1 MCTDSALLH
10 FRHLHQAER
19 AFLGIIPLFSVW
31 SQSAHGEASHE
42 KVTGGN
48 TCTRNHQGLQKKV
61 LFALIQGSGC
71 ACFDV
76 EQFRDEFCSAAPRAC
91 DRRGVSVLHACCTP
105 VRAREPCPQQGTGRD
120 GCAVGTHASGRAHVE
135 RALRW
140 VSRGPWGAG
149 APGSG
154 WRGGWRA
161 TRCGTAR
168 RGTARRGTA
177 GLRVFLH
184 TPPCQHQRAAPL
196 PAKPAAD
203 VQGRASQRP
212 ANFPCWEGDSSL
224 CQSQDEA
231 SPKIGL
237 ASNTEIM
244 GRC

>member
-1 MCTDSALLH
+1 MDV
-10 FRHLHQAER
+10 RWER
-19 AFLGIIPLFSVW
+19 
-31 SQSAHGEASHE
+31 
-42 KVTGGN
+42 
-48 TCTRNHQGLQKKV
+48 
-61 LFALIQGSGC
+61 
-71 ACFDV
+71 
-76 EQFRDEFCSAAPRAC
+76 
-91 DRRGVSVLHACCTP
+91 TP
-105 VRAREPCPQQGTGRD
+105 VGVRTWNGRCGGFPGGRGEPEPRD
-120 GCAVGTHASGRAHVE
+120 
-135 RALRW
+135 L
-140 VSRGPWGAG
+140 AG
-149 APGSG
+149 G
-154 WRGGWRA
+154 GGWRA